1 MELLDRFKANVGDA
15 QQFDAA
21 LQREL
26 AALEVRALRG
36 GASAKRLGWDGH
48 LVSSELRPLAQ
59 SASCSSLLLRGLGG
73 RGGACICHWSAPQ
86 GFKPS
91 GGGSARLGGAQ
102 LYQSPAL
109 LILGP
114 WSAASAQALWRL
126 VRPDAGM
133 QACDGTTLAGCLQ
146 QSRVP

>member
-73 RGGACICHWSAPQ
+73 RGGAYNLSLVCT
-86 GFKPS
+86 S
-91 GGGSARLGGAQ
+91 G
-102 LYQSPAL
+102 
-109 LILGP
+109 
-114 WSAASAQALWRL
+114 
-126 VRPDAGM
+126 V
-133 QACDGTTLAGCLQ
+133 
-146 QSRVP
+146 